1 MAILFG
7 KTNTNCKKSQMTQTA
22 GKLDSN
28 FTYTEFVNFV
38 SESVKVDVGTQKMTE
53 FRLCK

>member
-7 KTNTNCKKSQMTQTA
+7 KTNMNCKKNSSDAHA
-22 GKLDSN
+22 GKPDPN

-38 SESVKVDVGTQKMTE
+38 SESVKVDIGTQKMTG